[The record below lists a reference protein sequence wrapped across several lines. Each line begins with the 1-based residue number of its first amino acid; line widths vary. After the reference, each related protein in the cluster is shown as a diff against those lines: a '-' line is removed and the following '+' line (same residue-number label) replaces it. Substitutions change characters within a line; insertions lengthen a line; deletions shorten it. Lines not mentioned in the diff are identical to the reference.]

1 MKKEDEITCFV
12 KKWQKSS
19 NSYNKIGCEINE
31 LPSRLIFYHFMD
43 RNQVT
48 GFALLALLLVGYLF
62 YNQHE
67 QKVFLAQ
74 KQADSIAFAKAHPR
88 AKVDSNLAVTKSADT
103 TTADSATAALWRTQ
117 PALHGQAQIVTL
129 ENKKLQLQFSTKG
142 GYPTAAHLKNY
153 KTYDQKPL
161 YLFNGAGNYLSATLP
176 FDNGRATADLYFTP
190 VTRDEPN
197 GDKTIDFTADL
208 GTGKKVD
215 IIYTL
220 PADDYMMSCKIV
232 LTGLSAGSMP
242 LPVKWQTIG
251 LKTEKDIVAQRG
263 GGTLQVY
270 FGDKNSNYDYFTIKT
285 AEETK
290 HADIATNWIGFRKQ
304 YFSTVLVDDDGFS
317 KMDISYKTT
326 EDTTSVAQTT
336 ASLQLPLKG
345 GSNEQSASLRW
356 YIGPNDYHTLQ
367 SYKIGLDNMV
377 PLGYGIMAF
386 VKYINK
392 FALIPIFYFLASFI
406 SNYAIIIMLMTI
418 FIRLILSFF
427 TYKSYLSS
435 AKMRVLKP
443 ELDELRAKIGDDQ
456 QKFSMEQ
463 MKLYRS
469 AGVNP
474 LGGCLPMVFQLPI
487 LLSMYYMFPSFIEF
501 RQQKFLWATD
511 LSTYDSI
518 FNFGFS
524 IPFYGDHVSLFT
536 LLMTASSLFL
546 AVYNRNMTPQD
557 PNNPMMKYMPYV
569 FPVILM
575 GVFNKMAAA
584 LTFYYTFSNLLSIAQ
599 QFIIQ
604 KYFINEKAIHAQL
617 QENKNKPATP
627 SKWSQRLE
635 EMQKLQAERGKTPPR
650 SNKK

>member
-1 MKKEDEITCFV
+1 
-12 KKWQKSS
+12 
-19 NSYNKIGCEINE
+19 
-31 LPSRLIFYHFMD
+31 
-43 RNQVT
+43 
-48 GFALLALLLVGYLF
+48 
-62 YNQHE
+62 
-67 QKVFLAQ
+67 
-74 KQADSIAFAKAHPR
+74 AF
-88 AKVDSNLAVTKSADT
+88 
-103 TTADSATAALWRTQ
+103 
-117 PALHGQAQIVTL
+117 
-129 ENKKLQLQFSTKG
+129 
-142 GYPTAAHLKNY
+142 LKNY
-153 KTYDQKPL
+153 KTYDKKPL
-161 YLFNGAGNYLSATLP
+161 YLFNGTGNYLAATLP
-176 FDNGRATADLYFTP
+176 FDNGRSTAELYFTP
-190 VTRDEPN
+190 VTRTEPN
-197 GDKTIDFTADL
+197 GDQTIDFIADL

-232 LTGLSAGSMP
+232 LTGLPAGSMP
-242 LPVKWQTIG
+242 LPVKWQTVG
-251 LKTEKDIVAQRG
+251 LNTEKDITAQKT

-270 FGDKNSNYDYFTIKT
+270 FGDKNSNYDYFTIK
-285 AEETK
+285 AQEETK

-304 YFSTVLVDDDGFS
+304 YFSTVLIDDDGIS
-317 KMDISYKTT
+317 KMDITYKTT
-326 EDTTSVAQTT
+326 EDTTSVAQTV

-345 GSNEQSASLRW
+345 GNNEQSASLRW

-377 PLGYGIMAF
+377 PLGFGIMAF

-474 LGGCLPMVFQLPI
+474 LGGCLPMLFQLPI

-635 EMQKLQAERGKTPPR
+635 EMQKLQAERAKTPPR

>member
-1 MKKEDEITCFV
+1 
-12 KKWQKSS
+12 
-19 NSYNKIGCEINE
+19 
-31 LPSRLIFYHFMD
+31 MD
-43 RNQVT
+43 RNQVI
-48 GFALLALLLVGYLF
+48 GFALLIALAVAYF
-62 YNQHE
+62 TYNSHE
-67 QKVFLAQ
+67 QKIFLDQ
-74 KQADSIAFAKAHPR
+74 KRVADSIAKASRPLVDSSR
-88 AKVDSNLAVTKSADT
+88 AKTAEAVTVAN
-103 TTADSATAALWRTQ
+103 DSATQALINAQ
-117 PALHGQAQIVTL
+117 PAAYHGKAETVTL
-129 ENKKLQLQFSTKG
+129 ENKKVSLQFSTKG
-142 GYPTAAHLKNY
+142 AFPVAASLKDY
-153 KTYDQKPL
+153 KTYSQKPL
-161 YLFNGAGNYLSATLP
+161 FLFNGPGNQFSAILP
-176 FDNGRATADLYFTP
+176 VDNNRSTADLYFVP

-197 GDKTIDFTADL
+197 GDKTIDFMGDL
-208 GTGKKVD
+208 GGGKKVD

-220 PADDYMMSCKIV
+220 PADDFMMRCSIV
-232 LTGLSAGSMP
+232 LTGMQAQSLP
-242 LPVKWQTIG
+242 LTWQVMA
-251 LKTEKDIVAQRG
+251 LHTEKDITNERLATQI
-263 GGTLQVY
+263 Y
-270 FGDKNSNYDYFTIKT
+270 YHNKNGDNDYFT
-285 AEETK
+285 ARNEEK
-290 HADIATNWIGFRKQ
+290 SVHNDGASLWLGFRKQ
-304 YFSTVLVDDDGFS
+304 YFSTVLIADDGFS
-317 KMDISYKTT
+317 KMDVKFGIKP
-326 EDTTSVAQTT
+326 EDSGVVAQNIATL
-336 ASLQLPLKG
+336 ALPLKPG
-345 GSNEQSASLRW
+345 NNVQSGSMKW
-356 YIGPNDYHTLQ
+356 YIGPNDYHTLL
-367 SYKIGLDNMV
+367 SYKMGLEDMV

-392 FALIPIFYFLASFI
+392 YALIPVFYFLAGFI

-474 LGGCLPMVFQLPI
+474 LGGCLPMLFQLPI

-501 RQQKFLWATD
+501 RQQHFLWAND

-518 FNFGFS
+518 ANFGFS
-524 IPFYGDHVSLFT
+524 IPFYGDHISLFT

-546 AVYNRNMTPQD
+546 AIYNRNMTPQD

-617 QENKNKPATP
+617 QANKNKPATP
-627 SKWSQRLE
+627 SKWSQKLE
-635 EMQKLQAERGKTPPR
+635 EMQKMQAEKGKIQPR
-650 SNKK
+650 INKK